1 MAYHRTN
8 ELLLVPP
15 QIEPVTLKEAQW
27 HLRVDEQSDGEQI
40 QALITAARIQI
51 EQWCWS
57 AFITQ
62 TWQYWWDRFWCQM
75 FLPRPPIRVGYNNGA
90 IASISTSGTTATVV
104 LSAAAQDQFLATL
117 FVGQSIVVA
126 GASVA
131 GYNGTFA
138 ITGLTATGFTYTVA
152 GSLSAATAGTAATG
166 NNGGVQSVQYLLPQA
181 LSESPSSYVTLPYSV
196 WETSQENQ
204 LPFIRMAYLQTF
216 PVTRGY
222 RDDVTATVVC
232 GYGSRA
238 SDVPMPLRHAI
249 KILVAFLYANH
260 GEMPAEI
267 PQAIDMLIGPFR
279 FKEF

>member
-1 MAYHRTN
+1 MYHRTN
-8 ELLLVPP
+8 ETLLVPP
-15 QIEPVTLKEAQW
+15 AIEPVSLKEAQW
-27 HLRVDEQSDGEQI
+27 HLRVDESEDAPQI
-40 QALITAARIQI
+40 EALITAARVQL

-62 TWQYWWDRFWCQM
+62 TWQYWWDRFWWKM
-75 FLPRPPIRVGYNNGA
+75 FIPRPPVRVGYNSGP
-90 IASISTSGTTATVV
+90 ITSISTSGTTATVV
-104 LSAAAQDQFLATL
+104 LSPAAQDQFLATL
-117 FVGQSIVVA
+117 YVGQQITIS

-131 GYNGTFA
+131 GYNGSFT
-138 ITGLTATGFTYTVA
+138 ITGLTSTGFTYTVA
-152 GSLSAATAGTAATG
+152 SSLSEATGGTAATG
-166 NNGGVQSVQYLLPQA
+166 NNGGVQQLSYLLPQA
-181 LSESPSSYVTLPYSV
+181 ISAAPSSYVPLPYSV

-238 SDVPMPLRHAI
+238 SDVPAPLRHAI
-249 KILVAFLYANH
+249 KILISHLYFNR
-260 GEMPAEI
+260 GEMPAVI
-267 PQAIDMLIGPFR
+267 PPAIDHLITPFR